1 MQNTKKLLKDKTLF
15 ISGIVTLVVVFII
28 IEFFSFGML
37 SLKDI
42 DKNSQNSNQIIVY
55 INEIDDEAKKEFSK
69 KLLQVAGVSSIRYES
84 KEVALKAAVL
94 ELGVE
99 VNESENPLN
108 DAFFVYL
115 NENVNLENLKQSL
128 LNMNEISAV
137 DFRTKALE
145 TSLNFSKGLD
155 SLTAKMTTIF
165 VIIGLFMIYNVMRF
179 EIRSRK
185 NEIFADLN
193 EGITVKELKRMFF
206 IESVNLII
214 LSGVISFM
222 VYQLIR
228 KLLIGNIKMIIPSYK
243 STVPIIAEIGI
254 LGLIIIFAIVISAII
269 CYFGM
274 NRYFKL
280 PETKVITKLENEENV
295 VEEDNIEELLG
306 VDNEEYEEENYDEQD

>member
-206 IESVNLII
+206 IESINLII